1 MLESAILSA
10 MARANEA
17 RGTAPRRLGRPPAA
31 DANAT
36 RERILV
42 HARTTFSELGY
53 SATTNKHLASNAG
66 VTTGAIYHY
75 FDSKL
80 DLYRAVNEVT
90 QQTVYDRFE
99 QVVADATSFL
109 SGIESVLDNAHD
121 LNNTEPSLARFL
133 GAVRIDVR
141 RNSELRDIFRHST
154 QRREMFF
161 ESLVDLGIRSGE
173 IDVGDRARMVALI
186 RVMLIGLVD
195 AVSDDP
201 AVHRAAVEGIKLLLE
216 GKLITPI

>member
-1 MLESAILSA
+1 
-10 MARANEA
+10 MARASDG
-17 RGTAPRRLGRPPAA
+17 RVTPPRRLGRPPAA

-53 SATTNKHLASNAG
+53 SATTNKHLAANAG

-80 DLYRAVNEVT
+80 DLYRAVNDVT
-90 QQTVYDRFE
+90 QQTVYERFE

-109 SGIESVLDNAHD
+109 SGIEAVLDDAHE

-141 RNSELRDIFRHST
+141 RNPELRDVFRHST

-161 ESLVDLGIRSGE
+161 ESLIDLGIRTGE

-201 AVHRAAVEGIKLLLE
+201 AVHLAAVQGIKLLLE
-216 GKLITPI
+216 GKMITPA

>member
-1 MLESAILSA
+1 MPRPSEV
-10 MARANEA
+10 
-17 RGTAPRRLGRPPAA
+17 RGTPPRRLGRPPAA
-31 DANAT
+31 DARAT

-75 FDSKL
+75 FSSKL
-80 DLYRAVNEVT
+80 DLYRAVNDST
-90 QQTVYDRFE
+90 QRIVYDRFE
-99 QVVADATSFL
+99 NVVADATTFL
-109 SGIESVLDNAHD
+109 SGIEDVLDTAHE

-141 RNSELRDIFRHST
+141 RNPELRDVFRHST
-154 QRREMFF
+154 QRREAFF
-161 ESLVDLGIRSGE
+161 ESLIDLGIRTGE
-173 IDVGDRARMVALI
+173 IDVGDRAKMVALI

-195 AVSDDP
+195 AVSDDQ
-201 AVHRAAVEGIKLLLE
+201 AVHRVAVEGIKLLLE
-216 GKLITPI
+216 GKLITPT